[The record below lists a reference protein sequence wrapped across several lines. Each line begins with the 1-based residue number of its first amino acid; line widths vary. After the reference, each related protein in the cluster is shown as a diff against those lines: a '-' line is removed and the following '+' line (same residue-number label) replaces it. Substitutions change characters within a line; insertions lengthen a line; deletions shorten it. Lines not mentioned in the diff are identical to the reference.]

1 MVTRRKIL
9 KAKAIAMNS
18 QNLTL
23 EKKKMMMTMMMAV
36 DHNKCVYIIKIITAA

>member
-1 MVTRRKIL
+1 MVTRRKIM

-23 EKKKMMMTMMMAV
+23 KKKKMMMTMMGV
-36 DHNKCVYIIKIITAA
+36 EHNKYIHNENNRAAA